1 MLPQLKLQ
9 GTVEERLVVAIIG
22 FVGGGLAS
30 MIILGLIVS
39 TFSLNY
45 ETIWPG
51 VAIGAVLSALITLF
65 FPRLG
70 EILAYFIGLQ
80 L

>member
-9 GTVEERLVVAIIG
+9 GTVKERLLLAVVG

-30 MIILGLIVS
+30 MIILWLIVS

-51 VAIGAVLSALITLF
+51 VAIGAVLSALITFF

-70 EILAYFIGLQ
+70 GILTDFIGL
-80 L
+80 